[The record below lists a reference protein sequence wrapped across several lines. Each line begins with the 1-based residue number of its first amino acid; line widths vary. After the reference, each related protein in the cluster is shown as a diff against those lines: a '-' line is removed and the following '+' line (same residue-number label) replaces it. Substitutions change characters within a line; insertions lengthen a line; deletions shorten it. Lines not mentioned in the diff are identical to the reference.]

1 MTVKNGAL
9 LLQGFAEVVRCI
21 VCLKTGMW
29 PSRLKDLSEIDVVEE
44 QLAQSEHVDDA
55 DRQAAI
61 ARAAQIEEAARQR
74 GMGAGDN
81 KI

>member
-1 MTVKNGAL
+1 MRSA
-9 LLQGFAEVVRCI
+9 
-21 VCLKTGMW
+21 
-29 PSRLKDLSEIDVVEE
+29 
-44 QLAQSEHVDDA
+44 
-55 DRQAAI
+55 QAAI